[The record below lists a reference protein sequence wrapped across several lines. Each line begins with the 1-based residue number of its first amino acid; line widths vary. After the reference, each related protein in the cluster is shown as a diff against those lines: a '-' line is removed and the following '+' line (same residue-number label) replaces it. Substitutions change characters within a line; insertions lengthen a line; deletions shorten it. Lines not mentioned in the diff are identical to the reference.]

1 MFLSFKA
8 LISTKMNYKIS
19 RPSYFLLFFFF
30 FNNPAPTEIS
40 PLPLHAALPI
50 SGLRCPRE
58 IGRLLPSLARCA
70 LAGAAVVAGV
80 VALTFVLLRLAPG
93 DRVEQLVG
101 PAATPEQ
108 TALQRHAL
116 GLDRPLPA
124 QFAAWFGRFA
134 RGDWGRSI
142 ATGRRVRDLLGD
154 AVPATLELAG
164 LSLVLTYL
172 FGLAIGALQASA
184 GPRLDT
190 ALSVTTV
197 TLFALP
203 GFWLGLALIMVFTYW
218 GRVLPAFGT
227 AGLDADALTGWSH
240 LADRLRHLA
249 LPLATLTLIGIGG
262 TARFVRGAMR
272 DVLSQP
278 FVRAA
283 RAKGLSPFQVTR
295 RHVTRNALIPVVT
308 LLGLSLPALFSG
320 TVFVET
326 VFAWPGVGRRLVE
339 AVRARDYPV
348 VIGAT
353 VVSAVLVVV
362 GNLLADV
369 ATAWIDPRVRQ
380 ARRET

>member
-1 MFLSFKA
+1 M
-8 LISTKMNYKIS
+8 I
-19 RPSYFLLFFFF
+19 
-30 FNNPAPTEIS
+30 
-40 PLPLHAALPI
+40 LPL
-50 SGLRCPRE
+50 
-58 IGRLLPSLARCA
+58 ARRA

-80 VALTFVLLRLAPG
+80 VALTFVLLRLTPG
-93 DRVEQLVG
+93 DPVEQLVG

-108 TALQRHAL
+108 VALQRHAL

-124 QFAAWFGRFA
+124 QFAAWLGRFA

-142 ATGRRVRDLLGD
+142 ATGRTVRDLLGD

-164 LSLVLTYL
+164 LSLVLTYVL
-172 FGLAIGALQASA
+172 GLGVGALQAGA

-203 GFWLGLALIMVFTYW
+203 GYWLGLALVIVFTYW
-218 GRVLPAFGT
+218 GRALPAFGA
-227 AGLDADALTGWSH
+227 AGLDADALTGWSRF
-240 LADRLRHLA
+240 ADRMRHLA
-249 LPLATLTLIGIGG
+249 LPLATLTLIGVGG

-283 RAKGLSPFQVTR
+283 RAKGLSPFHVIR
-295 RHVTRNALIPVVT
+295 RHVARNALIPVIT

-320 TVFVET
+320 TVFVEW

-339 AVRARDYPV
+339 AVQARDYPV
-348 VIGAT
+348 VMGAT
-353 VVSAVLVVV
+353 VVSAVLVVA

-369 ATAWIDPRVRQ
+369 AAMWVDPRVRQ
-380 ARRET
+380 ARRDA